1 MIKVEALDKIYE
13 NGRLQVTALK
23 NVNLNV
29 SPGEFVAIMGAS
41 GSGKST
47 LMNILGCL
55 DRASSGKYYL
65 DNVDISSLADDELA
79 NIRNIKIGFVFQA
92 FNLLP
97 KLNALENVELPM
109 IYAGFKNKKRREK
122 ALVALDKVGL
132 SDRIHHLPN
141 ELSGGQKQRV
151 AIARALVNSPSIILA
166 DEPTGNLDSKS
177 SEEIIG
183 IFQKLN
189 DEGVTIVMVT
199 HEPEIAEH
207 TKRIVKFK
215 DGEIISDKTVDNP
228 IIVGRN
234 AL

>member
-79 NIRNIKIGFVFQA
+79 NIRNIKIGFVFQHLI
-92 FNLLP
+92 F
-97 KLNALENVELPM
+97 
-109 IYAGFKNKKRREK
+109 F
-122 ALVALDKVGL
+122 L
-132 SDRIHHLPN
+132 SLM
-141 ELSGGQKQRV
+141 L
-151 AIARALVNSPSIILA
+151 
-166 DEPTGNLDSKS
+166 
-177 SEEIIG
+177 
-183 IFQKLN
+183 
-189 DEGVTIVMVT
+189 
-199 HEPEIAEH
+199 
-207 TKRIVKFK
+207 
-215 DGEIISDKTVDNP
+215 
-228 IIVGRN
+228 
-234 AL
+234 

>member
-109 IYAGFKNKKRREK
+109 IYAGFKNKERREK
-122 ALVALDKVGL
+122 AL
-132 SDRIHHLPN
+132 
-141 ELSGGQKQRV
+141 
-151 AIARALVNSPSIILA
+151 
-166 DEPTGNLDSKS
+166 
-177 SEEIIG
+177 
-183 IFQKLN
+183 
-189 DEGVTIVMVT
+189 
-199 HEPEIAEH
+199 
-207 TKRIVKFK
+207 
-215 DGEIISDKTVDNP
+215 
-228 IIVGRN
+228 
-234 AL
+234 